1 MCVNGLIA
9 QMNDSLVWPGHLS
22 VWGRQSFF
30 NVRQE
35 LKNLNEELERLRAEP
50 TRVGPSHA
58 EIKIVDRIVELS
70 YRCGSRG

>member
-1 MCVNGLIA
+1 
-9 QMNDSLVWPGHLS
+9 VWPGHLS